1 VNITRFVATA
11 DGGSRFED
19 IEIPMPNAREDAAG
33 HTLLSSNA
41 YTSPGLRFVEL
52 PEGMSQAWHQAPA
65 RQIVVVLSGT
75 LEVMTTDDAVRRW
88 SAGEAFIAADVTG
101 QGHET
106 RTLDGPVRVLFAPL
120 SETFSMETWSES

>member
-1 VNITRFVATA
+1 MNITRFVATP

-19 IEIPMPNAREDAAG
+19 IDIPITNTRQDAEG

-52 PEGMSQAWHQAPA
+52 PEGLDQAWHQAPT

-75 LEVMTTDDAVRRW
+75 LEVMTTDRQVRRW

-106 RTLDGPVRVLFAPL
+106 RTIDGPVRVLFAPL
-120 SETFSMETWSES
+120 SESFSMERWSES